1 LLGTCFQKGANF
13 MEYASQ
19 LARGHSLTAPE
30 TLAPVFVAGSSPAA
44 RQRALALVEAAG
56 LRTAGAVSI
65 GDALERLDQQARA
78 SAVWIELDQDEGA
91 ALDALLNTIDSRAGT
106 LWPAIVSASPGLID
120 SVVARIGTGR
130 VELLIDEGDDA
141 ARVAA
146 LAMALTPLNAGAR
159 DGGARSSGARLSD
172 VATDNSAARL
182 RQLTDEVGRI
192 AATLARLSGG
202 PAALPIALAVP
213 RIQANDP
220 PPEIAAETV
229 RTVIRARRLR
239 ARFFD
244 EELFADPAWDMLLDL
259 TQAEIAQVRVP
270 VSSLCIAA
278 AVPATTALRW
288 IKTLTDNG
296 LLVRRADPHDGR
308 RVFVEMAPTTSIA
321 MKRYFAEVGRV
332 AGI

>member
-1 LLGTCFQKGANF
+1 

-19 LARGHSLTAPE
+19 LASEHMLTAPE
-30 TLAPVFVAGSSPAA
+30 SLAPVFVAGSSPAA

-56 LRTAGAVSI
+56 LRTPGAVSI
-65 GDALERLDQQARA
+65 GEALERLDQQARA

-91 ALDALLNTIDSRAGT
+91 ALDALLDTIDRRAGT
-106 LWPAIVSASPGLID
+106 SWPAIVSATPGLID
-120 SVVARIGTGR
+120 SVAARIGAGR

-159 DGGARSSGARLSD
+159 NGGTRLSD

-202 PAALPIALAVP
+202 PAALAPIAVAAP
-213 RIQANDP
+213 RLQANDP
-220 PPEIAAETV
+220 PPEISPETV
-229 RTVIRARRLR
+229 RLVIRARRLR

-296 LLVRRADPHDGR
+296 LLLRRADPHDGR

-332 AGI
+332 AQI

>member
-1 LLGTCFQKGANF
+1 

-19 LARGHSLTAPE
+19 LARGHSLSAPE

-56 LRTAGAVSI
+56 LRTPGAVSI
-65 GDALERLDQQARA
+65 GEALERLDQQVRA
-78 SAVWIELDQDEGA
+78 SAVWIELDQDDGA
-91 ALDALLNTIDSRAGT
+91 ALDALLDTIDRRAGT
-106 LWPAIVSASPGLID
+106 SWPAIVSATPGLID
-120 SVVARIGTGR
+120 SVAARIGAGR

-159 DGGARSSGARLSD
+159 NGGARNGGARLSD

-202 PAALPIALAVP
+202 PTALAPIAVAAPQV
-213 RIQANDP
+213 QANDP
-220 PPEIAAETV
+220 LPEIAPETV
-229 RTVIRARRLR
+229 RMVIRARRLR
-239 ARFFD
+239 ARFFE

-308 RVFVEMAPTTSIA
+308 RVFVEMAPATSIA